1 MELEYKD
8 PRRRGKFIVVVGV
21 ILAVAAGAA
30 AFLIVNQ
37 AQQQAGQAG
46 LQKVAVV
53 VAVQTIPARK
63 VIEEGDV
70 AVREVPIDPTNAQGI
85 VSSIDMVLGRVPAVT
100 ILQDQ
105 LVLTNLFASSVAGGQ
120 FSILNPDETVEEDS
134 PEWRAVSLTVP
145 DDRAV
150 GGLLEPNQVV
160 DVFATVTIN
169 VLLNEDD
176 ANEEGYY
183 TDKATK
189 LTYQGMLVLARSGT
203 FYVLRAPLDLAEE
216 ISHLQASGTASFSL
230 VLRPDLDTRSVDA
243 APLGTTTNELIIRYG
258 LPIPVA
264 YPPSD
269 GPLPVPPPTPE
280 PTTAPDESEET
291 EETEAEGAP

>member
-280 PTTAPDESEET
+280 PTPAPDESEET
-291 EETEAEGAP
+291 DETEAEGAP